1 MEKACDD
8 RGSKSYP
15 SVNEGR
21 EVGAEVPVL
30 PTGTGTKQR
39 LKGAVKWDWLN
50 AHQATA
56 KKEFPMAYCIM
67 RVEKRKRAALYGLQI
82 EANRTTTDHE
92 KGRDFAASD
101 IKWELTDF
109 NMFLVKSEN
118 WGKAVTAALKEAE
131 IQERKNSVVVLDGF
145 YGASPEWFKD
155 KSMDEI
161 VSYFKDC
168 LAFHEQNYGKVINA
182 VIHFDENSPHLSCQS
197 LPLIEGTNG
206 RTRLSARDI
215 MGGRDDYRRR
225 QDLFYEQ
232 VGKPRGLE
240 RGEVHDP
247 AQTREHLSVQ
257 AYKNQQLEK
266 ENQQLR
272 EESSNLKLQCRV
284 LATQKQQ
291 LQDINQALAEQ
302 VEQPFLT
309 YCMMEFIRNAK
320 VRGERGE
327 IKLVYDGFQTYM
339 ARNMEQLRT
348 KWEQQLLPNYYPPQE
363 QEEERFRER
372 EYDYEQDYD
381 DRER

>member
-1 MEKACDD
+1 
-8 RGSKSYP
+8 
-15 SVNEGR
+15 
-21 EVGAEVPVL
+21 
-30 PTGTGTKQR
+30 
-39 LKGAVKWDWLN
+39 
-50 AHQATA
+50 
-56 KKEFPMAYCIM
+56 MAYCIM

-82 EANRTTTDHE
+82 EANRTTADHI

-101 IKWELTDF
+101 IQWALTDF

-118 WGKAVTAALKEAE
+118 WNKAVTAAFKDAE

-155 KSMDEI
+155 KSLEEI

-168 LAFHEQNYGKVINA
+168 LAFHEQTYGKVINA
-182 VIHFDENSPHLSCQS
+182 VIHFDEATPHLTCQS
-197 LPLIEGTNG
+197 LPLIEGEDG

-215 MGGRDDYRRR
+215 MGGRNDYRRR
-225 QDLFYEQ
+225 QDEFYER
-232 VGKPRGLE
+232 VGKPRGME
-240 RGEVHDP
+240 RGEINDP
-247 AQTREHLSVQ
+247 QQTRDHLSVQ
-257 AYKNQQLEK
+257 AYKNQQLEL

-272 EESSNLKLQCRV
+272 ERSKELQLQCKV
-284 LATQKQQ
+284 LLTQNQQ
-291 LQDINQALAEQ
+291 LQDINQALEAQLQE
-302 VEQPFLT
+302 PFLT

-327 IKLVYDGFQTYM
+327 IKLVVDGFQTYM
-339 ARNMEQLRT
+339 ARNQEQLRA
-348 KWEQQLLPNYYPPQE
+348 KWEQQLLPNYYPPLE

>member
-1 MEKACDD
+1 M
-8 RGSKSYP
+8 S
-15 SVNEGR
+15 
-21 EVGAEVPVL
+21 
-30 PTGTGTKQR
+30 
-39 LKGAVKWDWLN
+39 
-50 AHQATA
+50 
-56 KKEFPMAYCIM
+56 YCIM

-145 YGASPEWFKD
+145 YGATPDWFKD
-155 KSMDEI
+155 KSIDEI

-182 VIHFDENSPHLSCQS
+182 VIHFDEATPHLTCQS
-197 LPLIEGTNG
+197 LPLIEGENG

-247 AQTREHLSVQ
+247 EHTRKHLSVQ
-257 AYKNQQLEK
+257 AYKNEQLEQ
-266 ENQQLR
+266 ENEQLR
-272 EESSNLKLQCRV
+272 KQSKELQKECRTLLLKN
-284 LATQKQQ
+284 QQ
-291 LQDINQALAEQ
+291 LQDINEALAQQ

-327 IKLVYDGFQTYM
+327 IKLVVDGFQTYM
-339 ARNMEQLRT
+339 ARNQEQLRA
-348 KWEQQLLPNYYPPQE
+348 KWEQQLLPNYYP

>member
-1 MEKACDD
+1 
-8 RGSKSYP
+8 
-15 SVNEGR
+15 
-21 EVGAEVPVL
+21 
-30 PTGTGTKQR
+30 
-39 LKGAVKWDWLN
+39 
-50 AHQATA
+50 
-56 KKEFPMAYCIM
+56 MAYCIM
-67 RVEKRKRAALYGLQI
+67 RVEKRKRSALYGLQI

-118 WGKAVTAALKEAE
+118 WNKAVTAAFKEAE
-131 IQERKNSVVVLDGF
+131 VQERKNSVVVLDGF

-155 KSMDEI
+155 KSLEEI

-168 LAFHEQNYGKVINA
+168 LAFHEQTYGPIFSA
-182 VIHFDENSPHLSCQS
+182 VIHFDEASPHLTCQS
-197 LPLIEGTNG
+197 LPLIEGADG

-215 MGGRDDYRRR
+215 MGGRDDYRKR

-232 VGKPRGLE
+232 VGKPRGME
-240 RGEVHDP
+240 RGEINDP
-247 AQTREHLSVQ
+247 SQTRQHLSVQ
-257 AYKNQQLEK
+257 AYKNQQLEL

-272 EESSNLKLQCRV
+272 ERSKELQLQCKV
-284 LATQKQQ
+284 LLTQNQQ
-291 LQDINQALAEQ
+291 LQDINQALESQ
-302 VEQPFLT
+302 VQEPFLT

-327 IKLVYDGFQTYM
+327 IKLVIDGFQTYM
-339 ARNMEQLRT
+339 ARNQEQLRA